1 MVWLTRPLVRE
12 IREIRVLL
20 NIEILYSFGWISIRG
35 LYEYNDPSNN
45 ELSVF
50 TGQQYYNIGVDP

>member
-1 MVWLTRPLVRE
+1 MEIRE

-35 LYEYNDPSNN
+35 VYERNN
-45 ELSVF
+45 LSDKELSVF
-50 TGQQYYNIGVDP
+50 TGQQ